1 MPTPKLRAVAADK
14 SARGTRSTSPPAGVA
29 LAVAQVATVQ
39 LEALL
44 TTDQAAAILAVAPR
58 TLANDGSSAELGLPF
73 IKIGSAVRYR
83 AADLRE
89 FIDARVS
96 RPAKVAA

>member
-1 MPTPKLRAVAADK
+1 MPKPKLHAVTTDSPDK
-14 SARGTRSTSPPAGVA
+14 GTRSAAPAGVVLTA
-29 LAVAQVATVQ
+29 AHVASIH

-44 TTDQAAAILAVAPR
+44 TTEQAAAVLAVAPGS
-58 TLANDGSSAELGLPF
+58 LANDRASAELGVPF
-73 IKIGSAVRYR
+73 VKIGSAVRYR

>member
-1 MPTPKLRAVAADK
+1 MPKPKLHAVTDSPDKGAPRLPPAAVALKA
-14 SARGTRSTSPPAGVA
+14 AY
-29 LAVAQVATVQ
+29 VATIQ
-39 LEALL
+39 LDALL
-44 TTDQAAAILAVAPR
+44 TTEQAAAILAVAPGS
-58 TLANDGSSAELGLPF
+58 LANDRASAELGVPF
-73 IKIGSAVRYR
+73 VKIGSAVRYR